1 MQGFGMVKHLIL
13 VIPETSLDDGEKG
26 PSMASN
32 RLHDVFTVTDDRIC
46 VSLGEGRQGD
56 AEKHQ

>member
-13 VIPETSLDDGEKG
+13 VIPETSFDDGEKG
-26 PSMASN
+26 PGMAPN

-46 VSLGEGRQGD
+46 VSLGEGWQAD
-56 AEKHQ
+56 AKKHQ

>member
-13 VIPETSLDDGEKG
+13 VIPETSFDDGEKG
-26 PSMASN
+26 PGMASN

-46 VSLGEGRQGD
+46 VSLGEGRQAD
-56 AEKHQ
+56 AKKHQ